1 MSPAGQS
8 TSQGRIPDRARRID
22 AACDWFEAE
31 WRAGRRRR
39 IEDALAAADGD
50 AAMRAELLRELL
62 LLELELGREGGAATS
77 PASCR
82 ERFPDDA
89 ALIDEIFARTGRVDD
104 DEDNTDE
111 GDPESRRG
119 AVPFDL
125 APGCRVGRYAV
136 LGRLDEGGEALV
148 YRVLHVELGKP
159 FVLKLARR
167 RIDRASVAGTGL
179 AAQGRLLA
187 ELDHPG
193 LVPVVDLD
201 IHEGRPFL
209 VMDYVPGLNLAQYA
223 AQRPPTPRRA
233 AAIVADVARVVAFLH
248 GRGIIHQDIKP
259 KNLLIDETGRP
270 RVIDF
275 GQARLRHAWSEPR
288 AEASGGTL
296 AYMSPEQA
304 EGDGERITTRT
315 DVFGLGAVLY
325 ELLCGR
331 PPYQAPT
338 LTALGELARAGRMIP
353 PRQVDRRVP
362 RRLEAICLR
371 AMARDPSDRYRGADE
386 LERAL
391 RRYLRRPFLIAAAC
405 ALAAAL
411 LVPAM
416 LAIAPQMSDYPAAG
430 GPAAAVPA
438 HASARTPAP

>member
-1 MSPAGQS
+1 MSPSGQT
-8 TSQGRIPDRARRID
+8 TSRDRIPDRARRID
-22 AACDWFEAE
+22 VACDRFEAE
-31 WRAGRRRR
+31 WRAGGRPR
-39 IEDALAAADGD
+39 IEEALAAADGD
-50 AAMRAELLRELL
+50 AAIRNALLRELL
-62 LLELELGREGGAATS
+62 FLEIELEYESGATS
-77 PASCR
+77 SPAAWH
-82 ERFPDDA
+82 ERFPRDG
-89 ALIDEIFARTGRVDD
+89 ALIDDIFARVERGED
-104 DEDNTDE
+104 DEGGPDA
-111 GDPESRRG
+111 RRH

-125 APGCRVGRYAV
+125 PPGSRIGRYAV
-136 LGRLDEGGEALV
+136 LGRLDEGGEAIV

-167 RIDRASVAGTGL
+167 RVDRASAAGTGL

-201 IHEGRPFL
+201 MYKGRPFL
-209 VMDYVPGLNLAQYA
+209 VMDYVPGLSLAQYA

-233 AAIVADVARVVAFLH
+233 AAIVAEVARVVAFLH

-259 KNLLIDETGRP
+259 RNLLIDEAGRP

-275 GQARLRHAWSEPR
+275 GQARLRHAWSAPR

-304 EGDGERITTRT
+304 EGDDERITPRT

-338 LTALGELARAGRMIP
+338 LTALGELARAGRVIP
-353 PRQVDRRVP
+353 PRRINRRIP
-362 RRLEAICLR
+362 RALETICLR
-371 AMARDPSDRYRGADE
+371 AMAHNPSDRYAGADE
-386 LERAL
+386 LARAL
-391 RRYLRRPFLIAAAC
+391 RRYLQRPLFIAAAC
-405 ALAAAL
+405 AGATTL
-411 LVPAM
+411 LVPAA
-416 LAIAPQMSDYPAAG
+416 LAVAA
-430 GPAAAVPA
+430 
-438 HASARTPAP
+438 RI

>member
-1 MSPAGQS
+1 MTTP
-8 TSQGRIPDRARRID
+8 TRA
-22 AACDWFEAE
+22 
-31 WRAGRRRR
+31 
-39 IEDALAAADGD
+39 
-50 AAMRAELLRELL
+50 
-62 LLELELGREGGAATS
+62 
-77 PASCR
+77 
-82 ERFPDDA
+82 
-89 ALIDEIFARTGRVDD
+89 
-104 DEDNTDE
+104 
-111 GDPESRRG
+111 SRSAPG

-136 LGRLDEGGEALV
+136 LGRLDEGGEALL

-167 RIDRASVAGTGL
+167 RIDRASIAGTGL

-223 AQRPPTPRRA
+223 AQRPQTPRQA

-259 KNLLIDETGRP
+259 KNLLIDESGRP

-338 LTALGELARAGRMIP
+338 LTALGELAPGPRDPVPGRSTAASPAGSRRSACAPWPATRRTATPAPTSWSGPSAATFAARSSSRRPSPWPRPCWSRRPWSLRRGCRPIP
-353 PRQVDRRVP
+353 PRPVPPRRSRPMDGPDACSIARRSHREGPSLNSRTDSAGPTSRPRARKRAGWDRRWPAGSRSRPGSPIPRLAPRGVP
-362 RRLEAICLR
+362 W
-371 AMARDPSDRYRGADE
+371 
-386 LERAL
+386 
-391 RRYLRRPFLIAAAC
+391 
-405 ALAAAL
+405 
-411 LVPAM
+411 
-416 LAIAPQMSDYPAAG
+416 AG
-430 GPAAAVPA
+430 
-438 HASARTPAP
+438 S

>member
-1 MSPAGQS
+1 MSPAGQT
-8 TSQGRIPDRARRID
+8 TSQDRIPVRARRID

-31 WRAGRRRR
+31 WRAGRRPR
-39 IEDALAAADGD
+39 IEDTLAAAGED
-50 AAMRAELLRELL
+50 AAMRTELLRELL

-77 PASCR
+77 PAACR
-82 ERFPDDA
+82 ERFPHDA
-89 ALIDEIFARTGRVDD
+89 ALIDDIFARAGRGDD
-104 DEDNTDE
+104 GDTDE
-111 GDPESRRG
+111 GQPEARPG

-136 LGRLDEGGEALV
+136 LGRLDEGGEALL

-167 RIDRASVAGTGL
+167 RIDRASAAGTGL

-223 AQRPPTPRRA
+223 AQRPQTPRQS

-259 KNLLIDETGRP
+259 KNLLIDESGRP

-304 EGDGERITTRT
+304 EGDGDRITTRT

-331 PPYQAPT
+331 PPYQAST
-338 LTALGELARAGRMIP
+338 LTALGELARQGRAIP

-371 AMARDPSDRYRGADE
+371 AMARDPSDRYAGADE

-391 RRYLRRPFLIAAAC
+391 RRYLRRPFLIAAAV

-411 LVPAM
+411 LVPTV
-416 LAIAPQMSDYPAAG
+416 LAIASRTSHHH
-430 GPAAAVPA
+430 AAAAAQVP
-438 HASARTPAP
+438 